1 MYNVKNFN
9 NGFTLVHAHIPTVR
23 SVGIG
28 VFVKV
33 GSSAENEKNNGIAHF
48 IEHML
53 FKGTSKRT
61 AYQLVSDV
69 EDIGAVTNAST
80 SKEVT
85 CYYTSSL
92 SEHAERCCEI
102 LSDIFF
108 NSVFLDEEM
117 EKEKDVVLE
126 EIAMLE
132 DTPDDVCIELACSNF
147 FADNA
152 FGREILGTPETVKGI
167 IKEDIQD
174 FMSKHYTAGNT
185 VLSIAG
191 EVDFDDAVALA
202 EKYFAYNFKN
212 NDCYTVTLPPNK
224 PTAKYVK
231 KAKDIEQANVALLFP
246 SIPYNHEGEYPMH
259 VMNVVLGSSMSSRL
273 FQSVR
278 EQNGYAYSIYSY
290 PGAYTTDGYFIIY
303 FGTSFDKVPDAIK
316 LIRKELDDIIEN
328 GITDVELNRAK
339 EQLKSSLVMNAESS
353 LSVMRFIGRSYAL
366 KGEISEI
373 DARLEK
379 VMNVTKEDVS
389 NIIKYVFDY
398 EKMVISYVGR
408 DRNEDFLEVFNGLY
422 GDK

>member
-1 MYNVKNFN
+1 MYSVKKFD

-28 VFVKV
+28 IFVKV
-33 GSSAENEKNNGIAHF
+33 GSSAECEKNNGIAHF

-92 SEHAERCCEI
+92 SEHAERCSEI

-108 NSVFLDEEM
+108 NSIFLEEEM
-117 EKEKDVVLE
+117 AKEKDVVLE

-147 FADNA
+147 FKDNS
-152 FGREILGTPETVKGI
+152 FGREILGTPETVKAITKDDI
-167 IKEDIQD
+167 IH
-174 FMSKHYTAGNT
+174 FMSKHYTADNT

-191 EVDFDDAVALA
+191 EVDFESAVKLA
-202 EKYFAYNFKN
+202 EKFFVNNFK
-212 NDCYTVTLPPNK
+212 YEKSSPVTLPQNNPV
-224 PTAKYVK
+224 AKYVK
-231 KAKDIEQANVALLFP
+231 KAKDIEQANVAMVFP
-246 SIPYNHEGEYPMH
+246 SIPYNDDGEYAMH

-303 FGTSFDKVPDAIK
+303 FGTSFDKVSDAIT
-316 LIRKELDDIIEN
+316 LIRKELDDIVEN

-373 DARLEK
+373 DERLEK
-379 VMNVTKEDVS
+379 VMNVTKDDVL
-389 NIIKYVFDY
+389 NIIRSVFDY
-398 EKMVISYVGR
+398 KKMVISYVGR
-408 DRNEDFLEVFNGLY
+408 DREADFLEVFNCSY
-422 GDK
+422 CDK

>member
-1 MYNVKNFN
+1 MYNVKKFP

-23 SVGIG
+23 SVGVG

-53 FKGTSKRT
+53 FKGTEKRT

-80 SKEVT
+80 SKEIT

-92 SEHAERCCEI
+92 SEHAERCLEI

-108 NSVFLDEEM
+108 NSIFLDEEM
-117 EKEKDVVLE
+117 TKEKDVVLE

-147 FADNA
+147 FVDNA

-167 IKEDIQD
+167 TKEDILD
-174 FMSKHYTAGNT
+174 FMAKHYTAGNT

-191 EVDFDDAVALA
+191 EVDFDKAVELA
-202 EKYFAYNFKN
+202 EKYFLNNFKN
-212 NDCYTVTLPPNK
+212 TEEYVVTIPQNNA
-224 PTAKYVK
+224 TAKYVK
-231 KAKDIEQANVALLFP
+231 KVKDIEQANVAMVFP
-246 SIPYNHEGEYPMH
+246 SIPYNHDSEYAMH

-303 FGTSFDKVPDAIK
+303 FGTSFDKVYDAIK
-316 LIRKELDDIIEN
+316 LIRKELDDIVEN
-328 GITDVELNRAK
+328 GITDTELNRAK

-389 NIIKYVFDY
+389 NILRLVFNYD
-398 EKMVISYVGR
+398 KMVISYVGR
-408 DRNEDFLEVFNGLY
+408 DRKDDFLEVFNASS
-422 GDK
+422 GDR

>member
-1 MYNVKNFN
+1 MYSIKKFQ

-33 GSSAENEKNNGIAHF
+33 GSSAESVENNGIAHF

-53 FKGTSKRT
+53 FKGTAKRT
-61 AYQLVSDV
+61 AYQLVSEV

-80 SKEVT
+80 SKEIT

-92 SEHAERCCEI
+92 SEHAERCSEI

-108 NSVFLDEEM
+108 NSIFLEEEM
-117 EKEKDVVLE
+117 TKEKDVVLE

-132 DTPDDVCIELACSNF
+132 DTPDDVCIELACSSF
-147 FADNA
+147 FEDNA
-152 FGREILGTPETVKGI
+152 FGREILGTPETVKSI
-167 IKEDIQD
+167 TKDDILE
-174 FMSKHYTAGNT
+174 FMAKHYTAGNT
-185 VLSIAG
+185 VLSVAG
-191 EVDFDDAVALA
+191 GVDFDTAVTLA
-202 EKYFAYNFKN
+202 EKYFVNNFKN
-212 NDCYTVTLPPNK
+212 TEEYTVTLPQNNPV
-224 PTAKYVK
+224 AKYVK
-231 KAKDIEQANVALLFP
+231 KAKDIEQANVAMIFP
-246 SIPYNHEGEYPMH
+246 SIPYNHDGEYAMH

-303 FGTSFDKVPDAIK
+303 FGTSFDKVSDAVK
-316 LIRKELDDIIEN
+316 LIRKELDDILEN
-328 GITDVELNRAK
+328 GITDTELNRAK

-353 LSVMRFIGRSYAL
+353 LSVMRLIGRSYAL

-373 DARLEK
+373 DTRLEK

-389 NIIKYVFDY
+389 DILKYVFDY
-398 EKMVISYVGR
+398 NKMVISYVGK
-408 DRNEDFLEVFNGLY
+408 DRNEDFLELFNGAG
-422 GDK
+422 GDR